1 LIIRSK
7 GIKAENLE
15 QIYKTLSKV
24 IKEDSCFYTKDEVKK
39 LNKRGF
45 IKIGGLSNG

>member
-1 LIIRSK
+1 MIIRSK
-7 GIKAENLE
+7 GVKPENLE

-24 IKEDSCFYTKDEVKK
+24 IKEDSCFYTKEEVKD

-45 IKIGGLSNG
+45 IKIGGLNNG

>member
-1 LIIRSK
+1 MIIRSK

-24 IKEDSCFYTKDEVKK
+24 IKEDSCFYTKDEVKE

-45 IKIGGLSNG
+45 IKIGGFKNG

>member
-1 LIIRSK
+1 MIIRSK

-24 IKEDSCFYTKDEVKK
+24 IKEDSCFYTKEEVKD
-39 LNKRGF
+39 LHKRGF
-45 IKIGGLSNG
+45 IKVGGLNNG

>member
-24 IKEDSCFYTKDEVKK
+24 IKEDSCFYTKDEVKD

-45 IKIGGLSNG
+45 IKIGGFKNG